1 MIPASRLWA
10 STAKGDVHMEPRLS
24 ISQRRNLLADPT
36 GLRVTASADSEF
48 EYLVDGGAPEPH
60 LEVRLHSPTRE
71 VVVVRVG
78 GMLDTLS
85 ASLLAERVGQQLSRA
100 PHVVIDLG
108 DVTSVSVAGVEA
120 LSCLHRQAME
130 AGTQLHLA
138 AEHDTEVRQALH
150 VAELDQLFPV
160 APTAAAVLACLEPV
174 DLTRAGGSQRDA
186 PHPVERAADSE
197 HDAPAVMAD
206 EPDRV

>member
-1 MIPASRLWA
+1 MKPQL
-10 STAKGDVHMEPRLS
+10 ST
-24 ISQRRNLLADPT
+24 SQRNLQVDPT
-36 GLRVTASADSEF
+36 GLGVTVSTDSEF
-48 EYLVDGGAPEPH
+48 EYLVDGATPEPN

-85 ASLLAERVGQQLSRA
+85 APLLAERVGQQLSRA

-108 DVTSVSVAGVEA
+108 DVTSVTVAGVAA

-138 AEHDTEVRQALH
+138 AEHDTVRQALH
-150 VAELDQLFPV
+150 VAELDQLFPI

-174 DLTRAGGSQRDA
+174 DLTRTGGSRGDTSSRRARRGQRTRRSRWDG
-186 PHPVERAADSE
+186 
-197 HDAPAVMAD
+197 
-206 EPDRV
+206 